1 MDASSVAY
9 DSYRNQYECEGDQ
22 IVMHK
27 YSKGW
32 YIKQLRDNGIFV
44 HPQLRT
50 HLGQSKTSELR
61 GLYFKLVEK
70 EE

>member
-1 MDASSVAY
+1 
-9 DSYRNQYECEGDQ
+9 
-22 IVMHK
+22 MHK

-32 YIKQLRDNGIFV
+32 YIKQLRDNGILV

-61 GLYFKLVEK
+61 GLYFRIVEK
-70 EE
+70 EG